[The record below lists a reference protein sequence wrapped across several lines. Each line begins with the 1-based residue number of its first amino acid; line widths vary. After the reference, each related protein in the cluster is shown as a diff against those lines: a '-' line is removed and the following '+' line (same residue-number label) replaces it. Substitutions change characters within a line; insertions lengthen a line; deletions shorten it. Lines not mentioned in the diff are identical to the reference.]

1 MSSYGA
7 DIGIDFGSDNIR
19 VYMPRKG
26 IVIDEASVVV
36 FHKESEL
43 MMDVGDR
50 GRELLL
56 ADPGS
61 CVPVRP
67 LVHGSIRRY
76 DAALLLMK
84 RIIWRVAGGSGF
96 TKPKVAVAVPSSL
109 SDVEARAWITVATE
123 AGARGVMLMEA
134 PIAAAMGA
142 EMDVF
147 DARAQMVIDVG
158 AGLTD
163 IGVIAVGEVVLSDRI
178 NTGGRS
184 MNAAIQKHVRFD
196 TGLVLGD
203 MATEDVKIKVA
214 VARDG
219 FESRSA
225 IVHGR
230 DLETGL
236 PRQAALTTEDV
247 AQAISG
253 KIEDIIEGTRCVLRR
268 VPVELVM
275 DISNCGVVLTGGA
288 SRMRGFSD
296 LVSERLGMPVRV
308 ARDPEFC
315 VIRGIGQLISDADPR
330 MTKAIKSV

>member
-19 VYMPRKG
+19 VYMPQKG
-26 IVIDEASVVV
+26 VVIDEASVVV
-36 FHKESEL
+36 FHRESEL
-43 MMDVGDR
+43 MLDVGDR
-50 GRELLL
+50 GRELILV
-56 ADPGS
+56 DPRS

-67 LVHGSIRRY
+67 LIHGSIRRY

-84 RIIWRVAGGSGF
+84 RVIWRVAGGRGF
-96 TKPKVAVAVPSSL
+96 TKPRVVVAVPSCL
-109 SDVEARAWITVATE
+109 SDVEARGWITVATE
-123 AGARGVMLMEA
+123 AGAREVMLLEA
-134 PIAAAMGA
+134 PIAAAIGA

-158 AGLTD
+158 AGVTD
-163 IGVIAVGEVVLSDRI
+163 IGVIAVGEIVLSDRV

-184 MNAAIQKHVRFD
+184 MNAAIQKHLRSD
-196 TGLVLGD
+196 AGLVLGD

-219 FESRSA
+219 FEPRSA
-225 IVHGR
+225 VVHGR
-230 DLETGL
+230 DLKTGL
-236 PRQAALTTEDV
+236 PLQAVITTEDV
-247 AQAISG
+247 ARAIGG
-253 KIEDIIEGTRCVLRR
+253 KIEEIVEGIRCALRR
-268 VPVELVM
+268 VPVELMM

-288 SRMRGFSD
+288 SRMRGFPD
-296 LVSERLGMPVRV
+296 IVSERLGMPIRV

-315 VIRGIGQLISDADPR
+315 VIRGIGEFLSNGDPR

>member
-1 MSSYGA
+1 MPSYVA

-26 IVIDEASVVV
+26 VVIDEPSVVV
-36 FHKESEL
+36 FHRETEL
-43 MMDVGDR
+43 MLDVGDR

-61 CVPVRP
+61 CIPVRP
-67 LVHGSIRRY
+67 LIHGSIRRY

-84 RIIWRVAGGSGF
+84 RIIWRVAGGRGF
-96 TKPKVAVAVPSSL
+96 AKPRVAVAVPSCL

-123 AGARGVMLMEA
+123 AGARGVMLLEA

-142 EMDVF
+142 EMDIL

-158 AGLTD
+158 AGVTD
-163 IGVIAVGEVVLSDRI
+163 IGVVAVGEIVLSDRV

-184 MNAAIQKHVRFD
+184 MNEAIQKHVRSEA
-196 TGLVLGD
+196 GLVLGD
-203 MATEDVKIKVA
+203 MATEDAKIKVA

-219 FESRSA
+219 FEPRCA
-225 IVHGR
+225 LVHGR
-230 DLETGL
+230 DLKTGL
-236 PRQAALTTEDV
+236 PQQAILTTEDV
-247 AQAISG
+247 AGAIGG
-253 KIEDIIEGTRCVLRR
+253 KIEEIVEGIRCVMRR

-275 DISNCGVVLTGGA
+275 DISNCRVVLTGGA

-296 LVSERLGMPVRV
+296 IVSERLGMPVRT

-315 VIRGIGQLISDADPR
+315 VIRGTGEFLSNADPR